1 MKFTI
6 SDFRNRFPTDDSCL
20 DEIFQHRYGSL
31 TVCPAENC
39 RKAAKFYRVSTRR
52 CYACQWCGYQLY
64 PTKGT
69 PFEKTSTPLSS
80 WFYVI
85 YLMTATRSGVSAK
98 EVERQLGV
106 TYKTAWRMCHQV
118 RKLMAGKD
126 VEPLKGHVEVD
137 ETYSGG
143 KRKGKRGR
151 GAEGK
156 TPVFGMLQREGSLV
170 ARVVQDVRKKTLMPL
185 MEQHVAKGTTVS
197 SDELKS
203 YNGVAAAGY
212 VHGTVN
218 HSQKQ
223 YVNGEHHTQSIE
235 GFWSRLKLSIRGTH
249 VHVSKQHLQKYVDE
263 FSFRFNNRESPA
275 QMFDQV
281 LLNLE
286 KPAV

>member
-1 MKFTI
+1 MRFTLNE
-6 SDFRNRFPTDDSCL
+6 FRKRFPNDDACL
-20 DEIFQHRYGSL
+20 EEIMRHRYGDVK
-31 TVCPAENC
+31 VCPSCKSET
-39 RKAAKFYRVSTRR
+39 KFHRVKSRR
-52 CYACQWCGYQLY
+52 CYECQWCGYQVY

-85 YLMTATRSGVSAK
+85 YKMTSTRSGVSAK
-98 EVERQLGV
+98 EVERELGV
-106 TYKTAWRMCHQV
+106 TYKCAWRMCHQV
-118 RKLMAGKD
+118 RLLMAGKGI
-126 VEPLKGHVEVD
+126 ETLRGHVEVD

-143 KRKGKRGR
+143 RRHGKRGR

-156 TPVFGMLQREGSLV
+156 TPVFGMLEREGGIV
-170 ARVVQDVRKKTLMPL
+170 ARVVENVRKKTLMPL
-185 MEQHVAKGTTVS
+185 MEMHIEKGTKVS

-212 VHGTVN
+212 EHGTVN
-218 HSQKQ
+218 HSQEQ

-249 VHVSKQHLQKYVDE
+249 IHVSKQHLQKYVDE
-263 FSFRFNNRESPA
+263 FAFRFNHREQPA
-275 QMFDQV
+275 LMFDLA

-286 KPAV
+286 KHAG